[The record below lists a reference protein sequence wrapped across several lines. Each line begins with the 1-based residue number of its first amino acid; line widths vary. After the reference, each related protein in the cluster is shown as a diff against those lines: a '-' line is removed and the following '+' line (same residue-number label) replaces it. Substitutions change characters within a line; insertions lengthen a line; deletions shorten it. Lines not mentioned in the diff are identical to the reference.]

1 MKILCTICVRGGS
14 KSVKNKNIKLINNKP
29 LIYYSI
35 QQAKKSN
42 LFEDIVIS
50 TDSKKIQNISK
61 SFGVKNFFL
70 RPRFLSTSS
79 APKIPVIR
87 HALYKAERHYKK
99 KYDYIIDLDV
109 TSPLRLVD
117 DIKKAF
123 NKFLKENSNLLF
135 SVNESR
141 VNPYFNSVEVK
152 KDKVIKPVKKLG
164 YILKRR
170 QDAPKVYDLN
180 ASIYIWKRK
189 TLISSNSLFVK
200 KNSIYIM
207 PPERG
212 YDVDSMNDF
221 KIVSYLMKNE
231 IFRKI

>member
-14 KSVKNKNIKLINNKP
+14 KSVKDKNIKLINNKP

-35 QQAKKSN
+35 EHAKKSN

-61 SFGVKNFFL
+61 SFGIKNFFL
-70 RPRFLSTSS
+70 RPKFLSTSS

-87 HALYKAERHYKK
+87 HALYEAERYYKK

-109 TSPLRLVD
+109 TSPLRLVE

-123 NKFLKENSNLLF
+123 SKFLKENSNLLF

-152 KDKVIKPVKKLG
+152 KDKAIRPVKKLG
-164 YILKRR
+164 YTLKRR

-189 TLISSNSLFVK
+189 TLVSSNSLFVK

-212 YDVDSMNDF
+212 YDVDTISDF

>member
-14 KSVKNKNIKLINNKP
+14 KSVKDKNIKLINNKP

-35 QQAKKSN
+35 KHAKKSN

-61 SFGVKNFFL
+61 SFGIKNFFL
-70 RPRFLSTSS
+70 RPKFLSTSS

-87 HALYKAERHYKK
+87 HALYEAERYYKK
-99 KYDYIIDLDV
+99 KYDYIVDLDV
-109 TSPLRLVD
+109 TSPLRLVE

-123 NKFLKENSNLLF
+123 SKFLKENSNLLF

-152 KDKVIKPVKKLG
+152 KDKAIRPVKKLG
-164 YILKRR
+164 YTLKRR

-189 TLISSNSLFVK
+189 TLVSSNSLFVK
-200 KNSIYIM
+200 KNSMYIM

-212 YDVDSMNDF
+212 YDVDTISDF

-231 IFRKI
+231 K